1 MVTSGDYQRYFI
13 GSDGQ
18 RYHHIINPATGYPSE
33 SGLIS
38 ATVVADSS
46 MVADA
51 LSTALFVAGLHQG
64 ISLLGTVPGIEA
76 ILITAD
82 LRVHITPG
90 LIDSFVAQKGINVNI
105 IYRKA
110 EKPKS
115 GVVYLKD
122 KKVKERK
129 GRRTGKM
136 IGWTI
141 ALVIMAAIGIGAAI
155 GMPKLSRVESGRV
168 TKVEFLQSKE
178 NQKPE
183 FTNTLINRV
192 IEAQSLQVDAIS
204 GATLTSKAYL
214 QGIENALKGAMAGES
229 K

>member
-1 MVTSGDYQRYFI
+1 
-13 GSDGQ
+13 
-18 RYHHIINPATGYPSE
+18 
-33 SGLIS
+33 
-38 ATVVADSS
+38 
-46 MVADA
+46 
-51 LSTALFVAGLHQG
+51 
-64 ISLLGTVPGIEA
+64 
-76 ILITAD
+76 
-82 LRVHITPG
+82 
-90 LIDSFVAQKGINVNI
+90 
-105 IYRKA
+105 
-110 EKPKS
+110 
-115 GVVYLKD
+115 
-122 KKVKERK
+122 
-129 GRRTGKM
+129 M

-141 ALVIMAAIGIGAAI
+141 TLVIMAAIGIGAAI